1 MSADVSSAA
10 GKGGGASSAIGT
22 AGAGVHA
29 QAPAGVG
36 VMYEQARAVS
46 RWHWAEAIP
55 WVCFVAF
62 YFLFESRL
70 ALGNS
75 VLIMVLF
82 TLSLDL
88 VLGYAGIATLGHALF
103 FGLGAYTAGVLIVS
117 GGWAEP
123 VSGLMLAVIVAA
135 LAALLTGSLLLHLHG
150 NTLLMLTLAFMM
162 LAYEVANK
170 WTSVTGGDDGL
181 YGVAAAPLLGLFD
194 FDLRGHTRYWYAFA
208 LLFVLF
214 LVARAIATSP
224 FGLALK
230 GIREN
235 QARMRAIGA
244 PVRRHLVVIYT
255 IAGAMAGAAGGLSA
269 HSTGFVGL
277 ETLSIAISANAMVML
292 VLGGWGRLYGAIVGA
307 TTYVLLH
314 HFASHWNPFHWMFI
328 VGFALII
335 VVRFGKGGILGLVDR
350 LRERLGGNAGERR

>member
-1 MSADVSSAA
+1 MSASARPPEGEA
-10 GKGGGASSAIGT
+10 GQGLASSR
-22 AGAGVHA
+22 
-29 QAPAGVG
+29 PAGPGAAVASG
-36 VMYEQARAVS
+36 VELMRQQAREVS
-46 RWHWAEAIP
+46 RWHWAEALP
-55 WVCFVAF
+55 WLCFIAF

-70 ALGNS
+70 ALGNT

-103 FGLGAYTAGVLIVS
+103 FGLGAYSAGILIVS
-117 GGWAEP
+117 GGWPEP
-123 VSGLMLAVIVAA
+123 LSGLAVAVLVAA
-135 LAALLTGSLLLHLHG
+135 LAAMVTGALLLHLHG
-150 NTLLMLTLAFMM
+150 NTLLMLTLAFLM
-162 LAYEVANK
+162 LAYEGANK
-170 WTSVTGGDDGL
+170 WTSLTGGDDGL
-181 YGVAAAPLLGLFD
+181 YGVAAAPILGLFD
-194 FDLRGHTRYWYAFA
+194 FDLRGHTRYWYAFS

-214 LVARAIATSP
+214 LLARAIASSP

-255 IAGAMAGAAGGLSA
+255 IAGAMAGAAGALSA

-277 ETLSIAISANAMVML
+277 ETLTIALSANAMVML

-335 VVRFGKGGILGLVDR
+335 VVRFGKGGLLGLVDR
-350 LRERLGGNAGERR
+350 LRERLSGRAGGSR